1 MLRAR
6 PEYNVALMGIRN
18 TESWWSSLSQWERT
32 RPRNINLLV
41 EQTEMVLAGEMA
53 GWVQQLESVLDKLT
67 EKEEHD
73 EQRNQSA
80 NARG

>member
-6 PEYNVALMGIRN
+6 PEYNIALTGIRN

-53 GWVQQLESVLDKLT
+53 G
-67 EKEEHD
+67 
-73 EQRNQSA
+73 
-80 NARG
+80 